1 MNHDILNEYLER
13 NSIEK
18 NIKNILD
25 DFELSKSNI
34 TIKRGIYIIGSP
46 GSGKTSFINNVLKK
60 LNYDIVYYNSCD
72 VRNKSVIETVNNYNM
87 SDQNVINL
95 MKRKPKKIVLVMD
108 EIDGMNNGDKG
119 GINGLIKIIR
129 PKKTKKQKLEHYSM
143 IPIICIG
150 NKYMDKKLK
159 ELQKVCHSF
168 ELPNP
173 TSIQLTKLATFLM
186 PKLTNISKYV
196 DCVQSDLRKL
206 NNMYKLYLNNVD
218 LLKDNFEHFFTE
230 KSYNEDVKEVTKE
243 LFLNKNI
250 LLNDHCGIISETD
263 RTIIAL
269 LYHENVVNYI
279 DKYDKNKSIPFYIN
293 ILENICFA
301 DYIDR
306 VTFQKQIWQF
316 NEMSSLIK
324 TMKSNYD
331 FHNFIK
337 DDKIKKNEIRFTKV
351 LTKYSTEYNN
361 MMFIMKLCQQ
371 LQIDKKDLF
380 VLFNYLKSLN
390 ISEEE
395 LCELFENYDICKLD
409 IKRIIRYVD
418 NYTEEYNINKENV
431 EILE

>member
-1 MNHDILNEYLER
+1 M
-13 NSIEK
+13 
-18 NIKNILD
+18 
-25 DFELSKSNI
+25 
-34 TIKRGIYIIGSP
+34 
-46 GSGKTSFINNVLKK
+46 
-60 LNYDIVYYNSCD
+60 
-72 VRNKSVIETVNNYNM
+72 
-87 SDQNVINL
+87 
-95 MKRKPKKIVLVMD
+95 
-108 EIDGMNNGDKG
+108 
-119 GINGLIKIIR
+119 
-129 PKKTKKQKLEHYSM
+129 
-143 IPIICIG
+143 
-150 NKYMDKKLK
+150 
-159 ELQKVCHSF
+159 
-168 ELPNP
+168 
-173 TSIQLTKLATFLM
+173 
-186 PKLTNISKYV
+186 
-196 DCVQSDLRKL
+196 
-206 NNMYKLYLNNVD
+206 
-218 LLKDNFEHFFTE
+218 
-230 KSYNEDVKEVTKE
+230 
-243 LFLNKNI
+243 
-250 LLNDHCGIISETD
+250 
-263 RTIIAL
+263 
-269 LYHENVVNYI
+269 
-279 DKYDKNKSIPFYIN
+279 
-293 ILENICFA
+293 ENICFA

-380 VLFNYLKSLN
+380 VLFNYLKGMN